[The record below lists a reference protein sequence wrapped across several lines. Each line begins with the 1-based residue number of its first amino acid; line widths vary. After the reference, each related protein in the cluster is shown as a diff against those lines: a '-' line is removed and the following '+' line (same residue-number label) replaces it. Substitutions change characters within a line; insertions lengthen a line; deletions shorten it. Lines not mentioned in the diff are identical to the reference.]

1 MNKNKIPITFRK
13 RMILYNLLV
22 IVCIAF
28 LISVYTY
35 SFYKKD
41 VIDSEAANSASRL
54 HLVASRIEIACD
66 ELINIVQN
74 CAGRKSLFLS
84 SLLSGRVSR
93 SGEGS
98 GIYAANVL
106 RDLCAIS
113 GYNEYIHKI
122 TVYEKGSLF
131 IQAGT
136 SYGSSNDADCIM
148 KASWFDELLN
158 KNMQE
163 YTLTLRD
170 NPFPLNAKT
179 IPQLLPLI
187 RPLQYS
193 RKESPRDAWVCL
205 TLSPRLF
212 QDTLELLSQDKSVL
226 IMTSDH
232 SPVSSM
238 NMEPFSM
245 ADIQAVLDIHPE
257 QTGCVKASLS
267 GTDCIFIWER
277 LSVSGLILCEVLP
290 LKNIA
295 LNPGAIQMTVGL
307 VFVSCIVIGFSLS
320 LLFTRYLT
328 RPIMRLIG
336 HMEAIS
342 AGNFDRNPDIESDD
356 ELGIIGRQINEMSS
370 HVSVLMENRI
380 RDEQE
385 KMNLEI
391 KMLQAQINPHFLYNT
406 LDSIKWIATM
416 QHNAGIVKVVSALSS
431 LLKNMAKGFHEKVTV
446 RQELDFLDNY
456 VTIEK
461 IRYIELFD
469 VEITVDDPALY
480 NAHIIKL
487 TLQPL
492 VENSIFSGI
501 ELAKQAVR
509 LGAIDYLVKLDLQ
522 PQTLIQAL
530 DRAKEHCSRMESHHN
545 KELYSLLLKDTQE
558 QQERNYF
565 SQLILSP
572 ADHELPSNP
581 EISDR
586 YQDLTAD
593 ETGADPFRPHRS
605 LRLPVYLQPASGYRQ
620 RKRGALFFQPHH
632 TDAAQGHPAPCR
644 LSEAGKQY
652 GEIPLGILHEGQR
665 GSQHLFRPDCPVR
678 HPSEKGRHNHAS
690 RGSPRSAVRPEPL
703 LL

>member
-1 MNKNKIPITFRK
+1 MNENKIPVTFRK
-13 RMILYNLLV
+13 RIILYNLLV

-28 LISVYTY
+28 LISIFTY

-41 VIDSEAANSASRL
+41 VIASEAGNSANRL
-54 HLVASRIEIACD
+54 HLVASRLEIACN

-74 CAGRKSLFLS
+74 CAGRKSLFLAS
-84 SLLSGRVSR
+84 ILSGRDSR
-93 SGEGS
+93 SSEES

-122 TVYEKGSLF
+122 TVYEKDSLF

-136 SYGSSNDADCIM
+136 AYGSSNDAESIM
-148 KASWFDELLN
+148 AAAWFDELLN
-158 KNMQE
+158 KNMRE

-193 RKESPRDAWVCL
+193 RKESPKDAWVCL

-212 QDTLELLSQDKSVL
+212 QDTLELLSQDSSIL
-226 IMTSDH
+226 IMTDDF
-232 SPVSSM
+232 SPVGSM
-238 NMEPFSM
+238 NMQAFSL
-245 ADIQAVLDIHPE
+245 AEITAFLDSHPE
-257 QTGCVKASLS
+257 QTGNLRVRLS
-267 GTDCIFIWER
+267 DMDCILIWER

-290 LKNIA
+290 LKNIS
-295 LNPGAIQMTVGL
+295 LNPDAIRATLGL
-307 VFVSCIVIGFSLS
+307 VFVSSIVIGLSLS
-320 LLFTRYLT
+320 LLFIRYLT
-328 RPIMRLIG
+328 RPIMRLIA
-336 HMEAIS
+336 HMDSIS
-342 AGNFDRNPDIESDD
+342 SGNFARNPDIESND

-370 HVSVLMENRI
+370 HVSDLMENRI

-431 LLKNMAKGFHEKVTV
+431 LLKNMAKGFNEKVTV

-456 VTIEK
+456 ITIEK

-469 VEITVDDPALY
+469 VEISVDEPSLY
-480 NAHIIKL
+480 DARIIKL

-501 ELAKQAVR
+501 EPSGKP
-509 LGAIDYLVKLDLQ
+509 G
-522 PQTLIQAL
+522 LIQIHIFSKEQVLYISIRDNGVGISEENIARML
-530 DRAKEHCSRMESHHN
+530 TDTSRVAKNYMSGIGLPNVDRRIKLVYGPEYGLEIDS
-545 KELYSLLLKDTQE
+545 KVGLYTCVTVS
-558 QQERNYF
+558 
-565 SQLILSP
+565 
-572 ADHELPSNP
+572 
-581 EISDR
+581 
-586 YQDLTAD
+586 
-593 ETGADPFRPHRS
+593 
-605 LRLPVYLQPASGYRQ
+605 
-620 RKRGALFFQPHH
+620 
-632 TDAAQGHPAPCR
+632 
-644 LSEAGKQY
+644 
-652 GEIPLGILHEGQR
+652 IPLEI
-665 GSQHLFRPDCPVR
+665 
-678 HPSEKGRHNHAS
+678 
-690 RGSPRSAVRPEPL
+690 
-703 LL
+703 

>member
-1 MNKNKIPITFRK
+1 MNENKIPVTFRK
-13 RMILYNLLV
+13 RIILYNLLV

-28 LISVYTY
+28 LISIFTY

-41 VIDSEAANSASRL
+41 VIASEAGNSANRL
-54 HLVASRIEIACD
+54 HLVASRLEIACN

-74 CAGRKSLFLS
+74 CAGRKSLFLAS
-84 SLLSGRVSR
+84 ILSGRDSR
-93 SGEGS
+93 SSEES

-122 TVYEKGSLF
+122 TVYEKDSLF

-136 SYGSSNDADCIM
+136 AYGSSNDAESIM
-148 KASWFDELLN
+148 AAAWFDELLN
-158 KNMQE
+158 KNMRE

-193 RKESPRDAWVCL
+193 RKESPKDAWVCL

-212 QDTLELLSQDKSVL
+212 QDTLELLSQDSSIL
-226 IMTSDH
+226 IMTDDF
-232 SPVSSM
+232 SPVGSM
-238 NMEPFSM
+238 NMEAFSL
-245 ADIQAVLDIHPE
+245 AEITAFLGSHPE
-257 QTGCVKASLS
+257 QTGNLRVRLS
-267 GTDCIFIWER
+267 DMDCILIWER

-290 LKNIA
+290 LKNIS
-295 LNPGAIQMTVGL
+295 LNPDAIRATLGL
-307 VFVSCIVIGFSLS
+307 VFVSSIVIGLSLS
-320 LLFTRYLT
+320 LLFIRYLT
-328 RPIMRLIG
+328 RPIMRLIA
-336 HMEAIS
+336 HMDSIS
-342 AGNFDRNPDIESDD
+342 SGNFARNPDIESND

-370 HVSVLMENRI
+370 HVSDLMENRI

-431 LLKNMAKGFHEKVTV
+431 LLKNMAKGFNEKVTV

-456 VTIEK
+456 ITIEK

-469 VEITVDDPALY
+469 VEISVDDPSLY
-480 NAHIIKL
+480 DARIIKL

-501 ELAKQAVR
+501 EPSGKP
-509 LGAIDYLVKLDLQ
+509 G
-522 PQTLIQAL
+522 LIQIHIFSKEQVLYISIRDNGVGISEENIARML
-530 DRAKEHCSRMESHHN
+530 TDTSRVAKNYMSGIGLPNVDRRIKLVYGPEYGLEIDS
-545 KELYSLLLKDTQE
+545 KVGLYTCVTVS
-558 QQERNYF
+558 
-565 SQLILSP
+565 
-572 ADHELPSNP
+572 
-581 EISDR
+581 
-586 YQDLTAD
+586 
-593 ETGADPFRPHRS
+593 
-605 LRLPVYLQPASGYRQ
+605 
-620 RKRGALFFQPHH
+620 
-632 TDAAQGHPAPCR
+632 
-644 LSEAGKQY
+644 
-652 GEIPLGILHEGQR
+652 IPLEI
-665 GSQHLFRPDCPVR
+665 
-678 HPSEKGRHNHAS
+678 
-690 RGSPRSAVRPEPL
+690 
-703 LL
+703 